1 MIFWCCSDRALK
13 VWFPVAP
20 FKNVVRPCE
29 ASRASAKMAD
39 WLLHSEVDMAQ
50 YKTVGELVAAL
61 SRLPQ
66 DARVV
71 VQGGLGLKDISLFG
85 AGQVQIEFREQII
98 DSSPSWVVF
107 VKQ

>member
-1 MIFWCCSDRALK
+1 MT
-13 VWFPVAP
+13 
-20 FKNVVRPCE
+20 
-29 ASRASAKMAD
+29 
-39 WLLHSEVDMAQ
+39 Q

-66 DARVV
+66 DARVI
-71 VQGGLGLKDISLFG
+71 VQGGLALKDIALFG
-85 AGQVQIEFREQII
+85 SGQVQIEFEEQII

>member
-1 MIFWCCSDRALK
+1 
-13 VWFPVAP
+13 
-20 FKNVVRPCE
+20 
-29 ASRASAKMAD
+29 
-39 WLLHSEVDMAQ
+39 MAQ

-71 VQGGLGLKDISLFG
+71 QGGLGLKDISLFG
-85 AGQVQIEFREQII
+85 AGQVQIEFKEQII